1 MKSLRKILSVF
12 TLLIFI
18 SLMSIGIM
26 GCKSKKNVEEV
37 KVVETIPFEL
47 IDGIII
53 LDVKINKTVDAK
65 FIFDSGEENMTL
77 DPKLVKKLKLKKG
90 DTFIIMGIKDDILI
104 LRKVNVEKILKEI
117 SEGVVK
123 SGLIF
128 ENLEKEIER
137 EANRLA
143 EEKLHG

>member
-1 MKSLRKILSVF
+1 
-12 TLLIFI
+12 
-18 SLMSIGIM
+18 M
-26 GCKSKKNVEEV
+26 GNM
-37 KVVETIPFEL
+37 
-47 IDGIII
+47 I
-53 LDVKINKTVDAK
+53 LDMVGVDDRGRVVIPSR
-65 FIFDSGEENMTL
+65 FR
-77 DPKLVKKLKLKKG
+77 KKLKLKKG
-90 DTFIIMGIKDDILI
+90 DTFIIMEIKDDILI